1 MTASPAHPA
10 CCSVHPD
17 RPASFR
23 CDGCGQALCDACVKP
38 GHRLILCALCG
49 ELAVPLE
56 GGSASAAAAPRTATA
71 YRRARA
77 RNAPY
82 SLGEALLYPFRG
94 KGSAVFWSY
103 VGLLVFFAF
112 LPVVLPVIGC
122 IVLAPALFV
131 AIMVPR
137 LLFTIVRTTAEGDDE
152 LPEWPDWDFFARL
165 ADCLAMFVMTL
176 IAMIPLFVLVYL
188 SGCGN
193 ADALAAGTAPS
204 CWPAL
209 AGGFL
214 FGVALWMP
222 TLGATAVF
230 ESFWL
235 LPRVDLHLRALL
247 VAPAEALIMTL
258 LLVGVLIASTFLRYV
273 TLSIPL
279 VGVAASIAIGVYGL
293 FTGAHL
299 VGVYFR
305 RHYDRLERLYVG

>member
-1 MTASPAHPA
+1 MTASSTHCA
-10 CCSVHPD
+10 VHPD
-17 RPASFR
+17 QPAAYR
-23 CDGCGQALCDACVKP
+23 CDGCGRALCEACVKP
-38 GHRLILCALCG
+38 SHRLILCGLCG
-49 ELAVPLE
+49 ELAVPLA
-56 GGSASAAAAPRTATA
+56 GGSSSSAAAPRTSTA
-71 YRRARA
+71 FRRARA

-82 SLGEALLYPFRG
+82 SIGEVLLYPFRG
-94 KGSAVFWSY
+94 KGAAVFWSY
-103 VGLLVFFAF
+103 VALLVLFAV
-112 LPVVLPVIGC
+112 LPIVLPVIGC
-122 IVLAPALFV
+122 IVVVPALFV

-137 LLFTIVRTTAEGDDE
+137 LLFTIVRTTADGDDE

-176 IAMIPLFVLVYL
+176 IALIPLIVLVYL
-188 SGCGN
+188 SGCGD
-193 ADALAAGTAPS
+193 AEALAAGTAPS
-204 CWPAL
+204 CFPAL

-214 FGVALWMP
+214 LGVALWMP

-235 LPRVDLHLRALL
+235 LPRVDLHVRALL
-247 VAPAEALIMTL
+247 VAPGEAVIMTL
-258 LLVGVLIASTFLRYV
+258 LLGGVLIASTFLRYV

-305 RHYDRLERLYVG
+305 RHYDRLEGLYVS